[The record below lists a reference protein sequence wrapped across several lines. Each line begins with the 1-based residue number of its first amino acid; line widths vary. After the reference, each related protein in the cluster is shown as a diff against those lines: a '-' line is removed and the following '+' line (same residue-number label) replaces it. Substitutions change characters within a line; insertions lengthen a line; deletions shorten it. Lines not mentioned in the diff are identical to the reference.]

1 MCINICPNWSRSFY
15 NYALVA
21 FRLIFEMPQKLRFI
35 WDEKNID
42 QKLET
47 FDLKTDIQGL
57 TQTYLCGRF
66 NQLVTISGI
75 EVETMHFIDLKI
87 INCYMVVKMNHK
99 IFVDIQ
105 EYNDLSLT
113 IITPGISRNAFC
125 LFIIQED

>member
-1 MCINICPNWSRSFY
+1 
-15 NYALVA
+15 
-21 FRLIFEMPQKLRFI
+21 MPQKLRFI
-35 WDEKNID
+35 WEEKNID
-42 QKLET
+42 QELET
-47 FDLKTDIQGL
+47 FNLKTDIQGL
-57 TQTYLCGRF
+57 TQTYFCGRF

-99 IFVDIQ
+99 IFVEIQ

-125 LFIIQED
+125 LFINF